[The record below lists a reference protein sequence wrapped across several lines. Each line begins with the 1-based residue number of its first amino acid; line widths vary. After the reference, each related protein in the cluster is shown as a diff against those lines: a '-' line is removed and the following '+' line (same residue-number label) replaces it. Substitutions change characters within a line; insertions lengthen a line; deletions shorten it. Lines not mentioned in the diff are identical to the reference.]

1 MYLMQNAI
9 RPYPWGSRT
18 AIATLLGEPA
28 SDEPQA
34 EMWVGAHPG
43 DPSHLHTGVG
53 DPSAASTSLLDYIQ
67 QDPSRAVGGAV
78 AAEFGDVLP
87 FLLKLLA
94 ADAPLSLQVHPT
106 AEQARAG
113 FADEEAR
120 GIPVDAGHRNYKDPF
135 PKPEMIVALTEFV
148 ALAGFRDTAQTVR
161 LLEALQVPSATA
173 LADTLRKQPG
183 ADGLAE
189 LVPAILAMPADKLTA
204 ALDEIIGAC
213 RTAAERDG
221 EFAAEF
227 RTVVEI
233 ADRYPSD
240 AGVIVVL
247 LLNRVVL
254 QPGEAIY
261 LGAGNMHAYLSGLGV
276 EIMACS
282 DNVLRGGLTPKHV
295 DIDELT
301 RILDYTPGG
310 MQRVKPARVGPL
322 EVDFRTPTS
331 EFALSRLTLK
341 PGDEQMIDHA
351 GPQVLLATE
360 GEITVSDL
368 KDGTITLT
376 PGSSVFIPA
385 TPGRVWISGSGTVF
399 RARDGLG
406 IPQKAAVAAAPAE
419 DAVPAVASS

>member
-53 DPSAASTSLLDYIQ
+53 EAAATPTSLLDFIREN
-67 QDPSRAVGGAV
+67 PSRAVGGAV
-78 AAEFGDVLP
+78 AAEFGEVLP

-120 GIPVDAGHRNYKDPF
+120 GIPIDAGHRNYKDPF

-148 ALAGFRDTAQTVR
+148 ALAGFRDTAETVR
-161 LLEALQVPSATA
+161 LLDALQVPSATA
-173 LADTLRKQPG
+173 LADTLRTQPG

-189 LVPAILAMPADKLTA
+189 LVPAVLAMPADELDTALT
-204 ALDEIIGAC
+204 EILRAC
-213 RTAAERDG
+213 RTVAERDG
-221 EFAAEF
+221 EFAAEY

-233 ADRYPSD
+233 ADRYPAD

-310 MQRVKPARVGPL
+310 MQRVKPSRVGPL
-322 EVDFRTPTS
+322 EVDFRTPTR
-331 EFALSRLTLK
+331 EFALSRLTLR
-341 PGDEQMIDHA
+341 PGDEQMIDHS

-368 KDGTITLT
+368 KEGTITLT

-406 IPQKAAVAAAPAE
+406 IPKKTAAAATPAE
-419 DAVPAVASS
+419 DTVSAVAS

>member
-18 AIATLLGEPA
+18 AIATLLGEQTPSA
-28 SDEPQA
+28 EPQA

-43 DPSHLHTGVG
+43 DPSHLHTDAAGAAG
-53 DPSAASTSLLDYIQ
+53 DTTSLLEYIR

-78 AAEFGDVLP
+78 AAEFGEVLP

-113 FADEEAR
+113 YADEEAR

-148 ALAGFRDTAQTVR
+148 ALAGFRDTAETVR
-161 LLEALQVPSATA
+161 LLDALDVPAATA
-173 LADTLRKQPG
+173 LADTLRAEPG

-189 LVPAILAMPADKLTA
+189 LVPAILAMPTDELTT
-204 ALDEIIGAC
+204 ALAGIVAAC
-213 RTAAERDG
+213 RTLAAQGG
-221 EFAAEF
+221 EFAAEYA
-227 RTVVEI
+227 TVVEI
-233 ADRYPSD
+233 AERYPTD

-254 QPGEAIY
+254 RPGEAIY

-301 RILDYTPGG
+301 RTLDYTPGG
-310 MQRVKPARVGPL
+310 MQRVKASRVGPL

-341 PGDEQMIDHA
+341 AGDEQMIEHS

-368 KDGTITLT
+368 KDGILTLT

-385 TPGRVWISGSGTVF
+385 TPGRVWISGTGTVF
-399 RARDGLG
+399 RARDGLTAR
-406 IPQKAAVAAAPAE
+406 PAKTTVAAA
-419 DAVPAVASS
+419 VPVA

>member
-28 SDEPQA
+28 SEEPQA

-43 DPSHLHTGVG
+43 DPSQLLTGVG
-53 DPSAASTSLLDYIQ
+53 DQAATPTSLLDYIK
-67 QDPSRAVGGAV
+67 QDPSRSVGGAV
-78 AAEFGDVLP
+78 AAEFGEVLP

-113 FADEEAR
+113 FADEQAR
-120 GIPVDAGHRNYKDPF
+120 GIPIDAGHRNYKDPF
-135 PKPEMIVALTEFV
+135 PKPEMIVALTPFT
-148 ALAGFRDTAQTVR
+148 ALAGFRDTDQTVR
-161 LLEALQVPSATA
+161 LLDGLGVPAATT
-173 LADTLRKQPG
+173 LADTLRARPG
-183 ADGLAE
+183 AEGLAE
-189 LVPAILAMPADKLTA
+189 VVPAILGMPADELTA
-204 ALDEIIGAC
+204 ALDGIVGAC
-213 RTAAERDG
+213 RAAADGDG
-221 EFAAEF
+221 EFAAEY

-233 ADRYPSD
+233 AERYPTD

-301 RILDYTPGG
+301 RTLDYSPGG
-310 MQRVKPARVGPL
+310 MQRVKASRVGPS

-331 EFALSRLTLK
+331 EFALSRLTLR
-341 PGDEQMIDHA
+341 PGDEQMIEHS

-368 KDGTITLT
+368 KEGTLTLT

-385 TPGRVWISGSGTVF
+385 TPGRVWISGTGTVF

-406 IPQKAAVAAAPAE
+406 TPRKTWVTTPAAK
-419 DAVPAVASS
+419 DATTAS